1 MFAHLCFAMPQK
13 YSFFALIN
21 KRSMKITLILNGKT
35 EDDYLLT
42 GISAYEKRL
51 KHYIPFETIVIPAL
65 KNTKALSIEQQKE
78 KEGELLFKEIQSTDR
93 LILLDEGGKEY
104 NSVDFSGFLQQ
115 QMNTGI
121 KNLVF
126 VVGGPYGFSDEVYKR
141 ANGKISLSRMTFS
154 HQMVR
159 LFFVEQLYRG
169 MTILKNEPYHHQ

>member
-1 MFAHLCFAMPQK
+1 MFAHLSFAMPQK

-35 EDDYLLT
+35 EEDYLLT

>member
-51 KHYIPFETIVIPAL
+51 KHYIPFETVVIPAL

-126 VVGGPYGFSDEVYKR
+126 VVGGPYGFSDDVYKR
-141 ANGKISLSRMTFS
+141 ANGKTSLSRMTFS

>member
-21 KRSMKITLILNGKT
+21 KRSMKITVILNGKT
-35 EDDYLLT
+35 EEDYLLV

-126 VVGGPYGFSDEVYKR
+126 VVGGPYGFSDDVYKR